1 MSAGTAPG
9 EFFVPDVSG
18 FPAGI
23 AFSYQGDSA
32 ISEHSRAALPS
43 NLVLDATAVSWG
55 ISPEECRRLWNAGQ
69 FMKHQGKGLWWIS
82 TDTGISDARDYVDHV
97 TRHIVKLQKR
107 NGLPQYWFRVWE
119 TDPGIHAHIVFTG
132 TRRIADA
139 LKASQ
144 LGEYADVDHVYD
156 VEGLIRRYLDKER
169 TPQADHALRGHFRC
183 RRKKGSHQLAG
194 GGDRVIL
201 SAALKADAIAA
212 GYVNPWQRSNAK
224 RTQERK
230 QYRPRPLTA
239 RTLRPI
245 GQLPLF
251 PELERP
257 PARLRDFH
265 GGTMPPAPALELEF
279 HRKQLGLTQGEL
291 GRRAGLSQPQ
301 IANVI
306 QGRFGISPSA
316 AARLKA
322 VLADLK
328 TQENAA

>member
-18 FPAGI
+18 FPARI

-32 ISEHSRAALPS
+32 ISEHSRAAPPS
-43 NLVLDATAVSWG
+43 NLVLDSTAVSWG
-55 ISPEECRRLWNAGQ
+55 ISHHECRRLWNAAH

-82 TDTGISDARDYVDHV
+82 TNVGISDARDYVDHV
-97 TRHIVKLQKR
+97 TRRIVKLQKR

-119 TDPGIHAHIVFTG
+119 TDPGTHAHIVFTG
-132 TRRIADA
+132 NRRIADA

-144 LGEYADVDHVYD
+144 LGEHADVDPVYD
-156 VEGLIRRYLDKER
+156 VERLVRVYLGKER

-212 GYVNPWQRSNAK
+212 GRVVPWQRSNAK

-239 RTLRPI
+239 RTVRQI
-245 GQLPLF
+245 GQLDLF
-251 PELERP
+251 PELGRP
-257 PARLRDFH
+257 PARFRDFH

-279 HRKQLGLTQGEL
+279 YRKHLGQTQ
-291 GRRAGLSQPQ
+291 RQFASRAGLSQPQ
-301 IANVI
+301 YANVI

-328 TQENAA
+328 TGKTAA